1 MAASALA
8 VLAAAAAAAA
18 EAPLAA
24 AFGLRLLLEGMA
36 RAESQ
41 YLRPHLAASRM
52 TPGRELG
59 ETTYYARACGPG
71 DVSTVSARDLYLNL
85 TDPGAGAGGRG
96 RPTADVSDEAYRTF
110 LRHGA
115 VVFPSVLSRDTAA
128 RLRDFIIRKNL
139 AQPPGEMEFL
149 HSPKHR
155 CVAKDEATIRR
166 IPATADPHPHG
177 FLKTSFLS

>member
-1 MAASALA
+1 MAAAAAALA
-8 VLAAAAAAAA
+8 VLVAAAAAAA

-41 YLRPHLAASRM
+41 YLRPHLAANRM
-52 TPGRELG
+52 SPDRELG

-71 DVSTVSARDLYLNL
+71 DVSTVSARDLYLNV
-85 TDPGAGAGGRG
+85 TEDPGAGAGGRG
-96 RPTADVSDEAYRTF
+96 RPMADVSDEAYRTF

-115 VVFPSVLSRDTAA
+115 VVFPSVLGRETAA

-155 CVAKDEATIRR
+155 CVGTRR
-166 IPATADPHPHG
+166 STAD
-177 FLKTSFLS
+177 TCNRSA